1 MLLIYSPSI
10 SSRIEYIF
18 DTVFYYE
25 YGINYNVTSD
35 LKKFLNHKGE
45 KINYSDERFGDE
57 FYIKASSLL
66 FEDFIEKKNV
76 PISKKNDTIMLFP
89 NGQSCDIGFDIF
101 SSVFYMLSR
110 YEEYLPFTPD
120 QYGRYKAQDSLAYK
134 NNFLQKPVVDQWLKI
149 LKEILQQKFPFLVF
163 KTTNF
168 KSITTY
174 DVDVA
179 YKFKGR
185 NFIRNTGSMVKD
197 LLKFNFKNIVSR
209 YKTLAN
215 KIEDPWDTYNYL
227 KKIITQNNL
236 CSVFFFLMG
245 NSSQNDRNL
254 SYKNNVTNKL
264 INEIKTF
271 SNIGIH
277 PSFKSSILIK
287 KITEEKQRLE
297 NISKKKITK
306 SRQHFLKF
314 ILPETYNALAAAG
327 IEEDYSMGFPYQ
339 PGFRAGTSKPF
350 YFYDLKNEKATSL
363 KIFPMTLMDSS
374 FINSK
379 LSQSEIINAISSL
392 IKEIKTVDGTF
403 ISVWHNHTVSNTG
416 EFKNLRYIH
425 DQMIEISLLQI
436 NF

>member
-350 YFYDLKNEKATSL
+350 YFYDLNNEKATSL